1 MFISFTIFAQ
11 RKSLQLSASSVVQIS
26 QVLHSFRFLGGRS
39 RPLATR
45 LWYCSVA
52 KAIISG

>member
-1 MFISFTIFAQ
+1 MFISFTKFAQ